1 MYSFVTNVASIVTI
15 IRGVFAC
22 LAYFCVNNKN
32 KDIMKSSSDASYL
45 LVDRTYRECRDS
57 VYRYILRKV
66 ECEED
71 SRDLTHDAFLR
82 LLEYRRMLNEET
94 VRHFLFTIARN
105 LATDWLRRH
114 CRHQEISAYLME
126 GLSASV
132 QDAES
137 EVIAGNLLQVELR
150 KVECLPRKCR
160 TIYRMSRF
168 GEMTADEIAE
178 SLNLSKRTVEGHLL
192 AGRRQVREF
201 LRKCI

>member
-1 MYSFVTNVASIVTI
+1 
-15 IRGVFAC
+15 
-22 LAYFCVNNKN
+22 
-32 KDIMKSSSDASYL
+32 
-45 LVDRTYRECRDS
+45 
-57 VYRYILRKV
+57 
-66 ECEED
+66 
-71 SRDLTHDAFLR
+71 
-82 LLEYRRMLNEET
+82 
-94 VRHFLFTIARN
+94 
-105 LATDWLRRH
+105 
-114 CRHQEISAYLME
+114 ME

-137 EVIAGNLLQVELR
+137 EVIAGDLLQVELR

-178 SLNLSKRTVEGHLL
+178 SLNLSKRTVGGHLL